1 MPSPFYRQ
9 SSSLGGGGAGVS
21 EAGGKGALALFGEIK
36 SAVCDTQPGF
46 LPTHAEEA
54 ASAKAAA
61 DAYAAARTGAA
72 PDATMAGGAE
82 KLEIPELKLGEQAAP
97 TDIGKAVQDMVSSM
111 GEVLNQAFTSPLGFL
126 SSLLSFLLKA
136 FSEIVSNVL
145 EMLNE
150 FARAAAAAIEE
161 ATKKQLAALQSE
173 PGLQSLELFNSA
185 ASTQTLA
192 TALSRSAT

>member
-9 SSSLGGGGAGVS
+9 SNSMGGGGAGVS

-36 SAVCDTQPGF
+36 SAVCDTQPAF

-54 ASAKAAA
+54 AAAKAAA
-61 DAYAAARTGAA
+61 DAYTTAKTGFS
-72 PDATMAGGAE
+72 PLDSVGTNSE
-82 KLEIPELKLGEQAAP
+82 LEIPDLKLSEQAAP
-97 TDIGKAVQDMVSSM
+97 GDLGKAIQDMISSM
-111 GEVLNQAFTSPLGFL
+111 GEVLNQAFANPIGFI

-136 FSEIVSNVL
+136 FSEIVTSTL

-161 ATKKQLAALQSE
+161 ATKKQLAAVQSGA
-173 PGLQSLELFNSA
+173 GLQSLELFTSSA
-185 ASTQTLA
+185 TTQTLA
-192 TALSRSAT
+192 TALSTPGT